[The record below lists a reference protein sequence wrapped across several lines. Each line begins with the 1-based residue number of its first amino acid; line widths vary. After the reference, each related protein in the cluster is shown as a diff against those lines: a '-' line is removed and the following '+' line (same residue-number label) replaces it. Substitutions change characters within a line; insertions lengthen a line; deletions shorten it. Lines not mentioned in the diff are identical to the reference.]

1 MLCLCMI
8 SKLTDTGTN
17 NNFRFE
23 KINMRDFSFRGFGF
37 VTFTNEDM
45 VEKVCEV
52 HFHEINN
59 KMVSLF
65 MY

>member
-1 MLCLCMI
+1 MI